1 MDGAFAE
8 PRPVRYGGAAPE
20 TDAPEIRWPTGFMPG
35 RADLDAENEIFI
47 DATSTTVW
55 WHLIAAQ
62 KWPSWYPNS
71 HELRIAGNRTGLLQA
86 DSRFDFF
93 TFGLH
98 IDARMAEF
106 VPESRLGWFGKGDG
120 IETFQRWHLV
130 RVPKGC
136 HVVTR
141 WMAKGPRALAMGK
154 RDPDAIRK
162 GHDLWLRSLKA
173 IAER

>member
-1 MDGAFAE
+1 MA
-8 PRPVRYGGAAPE
+8 R
-20 TDAPEIRWPTGFMPG
+20 
-35 RADLDAENEIFI
+35 
-47 DATSTTVW
+47 S
-55 WHLIAAQ
+55 
-62 KWPSWYPNS
+62 S
-71 HELRIAGNRTGLLQA
+71 GLLQA

-120 IETFQRWHLV
+120 LETFQRWHLV